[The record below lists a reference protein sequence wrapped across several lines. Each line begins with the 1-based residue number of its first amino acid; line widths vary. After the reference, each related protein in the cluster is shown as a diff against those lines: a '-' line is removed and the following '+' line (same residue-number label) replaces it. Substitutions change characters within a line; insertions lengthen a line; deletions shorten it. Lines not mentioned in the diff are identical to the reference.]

1 MEKFLA
7 NENLPG
13 SAIKAARDVGIDV
26 TWIKE
31 EAPGATDETVM
42 AMAMAEDRVLV
53 TFDKDFGEM
62 VYRCGQEAARGI
74 VLLRPKLRSP
84 EHVCRFVVGVL
95 QEKIDWPGNF
105 CVAQEGRIRV
115 LPLPRPKNPQPKAR

>member
-1 MEKFLA
+1 MVKFLA

-13 SAIKAARDVGIDV
+13 PAIKAARDTGVDV

-31 EAPGATDETVM
+31 KAPGADDETVM

-62 VYRCGQEAARGI
+62 VYRCGQETARGI

-95 QEKIDWPGNF
+95 QEEIDWLGNF

-115 LPLPRPKNPQPKAR
+115 LPLPKSKNPPPKAR